1 VEIINLEEQK
11 TGRPPKLDLE
21 QKTNLFILTRLL
33 NKSNRA
39 IEEILP
45 FLQPFVVD
53 VELSYKYIER
63 LYSDP
68 EVKLA
73 LHNVFMLLLKDEK
86 VSGDL
91 AGDGT
96 GYAVSVENQ
105 HYRSCPEK
113 HGKKFVHFFA
123 LIDIASGLYVGCGVS
138 RISEMDAYTKA
149 VAMLKRLDISMKSL
163 RLDKYFSCRKI
174 IQQFD
179 RSVSLFLI
187 PKKNL
192 CRIKTW
198 RDILE
203 RILESPVSFLKQYF
217 KRNLSE
223 SCFSA
228 DKGRFSS
235 IIKQKR
241 DDRQQSALFSNTLL
255 HNIFTVRTNPK

>member
-1 VEIINLEEQK
+1 MKKISHKRVEELLKVLKETKNTHFKNKQHNYPYTEWERNRTKIKERLSNIHNYIHQAVEIINLEEQK
-11 TGRPPKLDLE
+11 TGRTPKLDLE

-68 EVKLA
+68 EVKIA
-73 LHNVFMLLLKDEK
+73 LHNVFILPLKDEK

-105 HYRSCPEK
+105 HYHSSPEK
-113 HGKKFVHFFA
+113 HGKKFVHFFS
-123 LIDIASGLYVGCGVS
+123 LIDIASGMYVGCGVS
-138 RISEMDAYTKA
+138 KVSEMDAYTKA
-149 VAMLKRLDISMKSL
+149 VAMLKRLDISLKSL

-174 IQQFD
+174 IQQ
-179 RSVSLFLI
+179 LI
-187 PKKNL
+187 
-192 CRIKTW
+192 
-198 RDILE
+198 
-203 RILESPVSFLKQYF
+203 
-217 KRNLSE
+217 
-223 SCFSA
+223 
-228 DKGRFSS
+228 GRFLCFWFLRR
-235 IIKQKR
+235 ICAELKCGR
-241 DDRQQSALFSNTLL
+241 
-255 HNIFTVRTNPK
+255 IF